1 MGTRQTRP
9 PASAGAEGLSRL
21 LEAEARL
28 EARVAATQSE
38 AAALVMDAHR
48 AVAIRHER
56 LARELEAM
64 ADSHRRQLEQA
75 TQAQLDD
82 IDRRAD
88 ARLAVLRT
96 IPAARRAAVV
106 QGVVATILEE
116 LVGKGA
122 P

>member
-1 MGTRQTRP
+1 MGARPTRTP
-9 PASAGAEGLSRL
+9 GPGGAEGLSRL

-38 AAALVMDAHR
+38 AAALVAEARR
-48 AVAIRHER
+48 AVATRHER
-56 LARELEAM
+56 LAQELEAM
-64 ADSHRRQLEQA
+64 ADSHQRQLEQA
-75 TQAQLDD
+75 TQAQLED

-96 IPAARRAAVV
+96 IPAASRAAVV
-106 QGVVATILEE
+106 QGVVSAILEE
-116 LVGKGA
+116 LRGRGA